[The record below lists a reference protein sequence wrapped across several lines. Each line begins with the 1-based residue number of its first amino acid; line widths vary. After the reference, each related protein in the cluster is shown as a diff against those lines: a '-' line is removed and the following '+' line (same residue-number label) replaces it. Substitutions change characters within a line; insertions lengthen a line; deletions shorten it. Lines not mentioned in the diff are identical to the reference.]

1 MYEYLNEIILVRFLI
16 LYKDDVEKFENLIN
30 LIILPNTN
38 IDFKNQEIRYIYL
51 TKVLKVFM
59 FNKKYNHNGIDR
71 LKSWSL
77 YKNKIKTSNLYVQA
91 FHSVIKKEETN
102 NLNFYDF
109 SQWYFSSKD
118 LWNFHIHSFKSFD
131 FIEQDSSN
139 SIEQKYKNTR
149 AKAKEFEVLLSNIDF
164 NVIQNFTREIASFAS
179 IFLKYIED

>member
-71 LKSWSL
+71 LKSW
-77 YKNKIKTSNLYVQA
+77 
-91 FHSVIKKEETN
+91 
-102 NLNFYDF
+102 
-109 SQWYFSSKD
+109 
-118 LWNFHIHSFKSFD
+118 
-131 FIEQDSSN
+131 
-139 SIEQKYKNTR
+139 
-149 AKAKEFEVLLSNIDF
+149 
-164 NVIQNFTREIASFAS
+164 
-179 IFLKYIED
+179 